1 MSKKG
6 NGEGTIYYSEKLNRW
21 VGQVVVGRKA
31 DGKLNRKTLYG
42 KTRKEVKDKIVDL
55 QAKVQNNTFI
65 DKSSITIGEL
75 GLEIIENKHN
85 ANIISD
91 NTYSR
96 DLGSFEH
103 INKAIGHIPIQK
115 VEPFQLQDFLNS
127 KKSYAQ
133 STIKKFNEMLN
144 RIFEEAIKRDII
156 IKNPLAL
163 TMKPKSLKRTKEVDS
178 LTIEEQ
184 KAFCEEMKNDIY
196 ENILSLALH
205 SGMRIGEIL
214 ALTPDDINF
223 EKGLIHIQR
232 TLTKNDKGRIII
244 GKTTKTYESTRDIP
258 ITKILEPIL
267 QNTLIRYR
275 KNKDNLLFTLP
286 QTNTII
292 SPTTINDHCKKVAKN
307 AGIRVNIHPTRK
319 NNSVI
324 NLKTSSV
331 NTHMLRHTYATRCIE
346 AGVPAEVLQKLLG
359 HKDISITINTYTTIF
374 DKYKKDSL
382 ENYITYMQNL

>member
-6 NGEGTIYYSEKLNRW
+6 NGEGTIYYSDKLNRW
-21 VGQVVVGRKA
+21 VGQVVIGRKA

-42 KTRKEVKDKIVDL
+42 KTRKEVKDKIVEL
-55 QAKVQNNTFI
+55 QAKVQANTFI

-91 NTYSR
+91 NTYNR
-96 DLGSFEH
+96 DLGSFNH
-103 INKAIGHIPIQK
+103 INQAIGHIPIQK
-115 VEPFQLQDFLNS
+115 VEAYQLQDFLNS

-144 RIFEEAIKRDII
+144 RVFEEAIKRDII
-156 IKNPLAL
+156 IKNPLSL

-184 KAFCEEMKNDIY
+184 KAFCEEMQNDIY
-196 ENILSLALH
+196 SNILALAIH

-214 ALTPDDINF
+214 ALTPDDIDF
-223 EKGLIHIQR
+223 ENGLIHIER
-232 TLTKNDKGRIII
+232 TLTKDDKGKIIV
-244 GKTTKTYESTRDIP
+244 GRTTKTYESTRDIP
-258 ITKILEPIL
+258 ITKILDPIL
-267 QNTLIRYR
+267 KNSLIRYR
-275 KNKDNLLFTLP
+275 KNKENLLFTLP
-286 QTNTII
+286 ERNTII
-292 SPTTINDHCKKVAKN
+292 APTTINDHCKKVAKN
-307 AGIRVNIHPTRK
+307 AGIRVKIHPTRK
-319 NNSVI
+319 NHSVI
-324 NLKTSSV
+324 NLKTSSI

-382 ENYITYMQNL
+382 ESYITYMQNL